1 MGDAKGIDGVLK
13 GSEGVL
19 KGSEGHLW
27 RWSEGALQ
35 LLANSAGE

>member
-1 MGDAKGIDGVLK
+1 
-13 GSEGVL
+13 VL